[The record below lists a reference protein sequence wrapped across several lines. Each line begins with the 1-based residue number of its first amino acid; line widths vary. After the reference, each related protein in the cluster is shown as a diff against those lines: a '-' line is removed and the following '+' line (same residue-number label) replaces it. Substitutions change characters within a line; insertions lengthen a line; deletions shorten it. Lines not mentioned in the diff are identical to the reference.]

1 MRLVLVEWIDAVY
14 HDLWEPLDDMQPTS
28 MRVKSVEW
36 LTADTP
42 DYLTVVPHQQ
52 ADQARGGISI
62 RTETVP
68 KHQGPCPVERGLGVR
83 AASLLP
89 APLLSIRYSPPRKA

>member
-68 KHQGPCPVERGLGVR
+68 NIKDL
-83 AASLLP
+83 
-89 APLLSIRYSPPRKA
+89 APSNVG